1 MSKSLLPLMAVAVL
15 GVAACESTLPPG
27 HYEHKSTSTSRDGTK
42 TTVNKE
48 TDVYYDQYGNK
59 KTTVQTEKTTDPK
72 GLFNKTKTESVE
84 TTND

>member
-1 MSKSLLPLMAVAVL
+1 MSKSLLSLMAVAAL
-15 GVAACESTLPPG
+15 GLAACESTLPPG
-27 HYEHKSTSTSRDGTK
+27 HYEHSATSKSSDGTK

-72 GLFNKTKTESVE
+72 GLFNKTTSKSVE